1 MKPSVARMMQG
12 IVETLRDDVIPH
24 VGDGYARGQALGVID
39 LLNNYGARLD
49 WDGVQ
54 IAGQIAA
61 KRAALA
67 EAEALA
73 GVSGAGAVTDA
84 VEVPESAA
92 LLAEAAEL
100 DRQISERLLAW
111 MAEGAG
117 AEAAV
122 ARLRRHMHDELRED
136 MKLTHRPS
144 FAEIAKGGASGKESG
159 T

>member
-1 MKPSVARMMQG
+1 MRPSVARMMQG

-49 WDGVQ
+49 WDGGQ
-54 IAGQIAA
+54 IAAQIAA

-67 EAEALA
+67 EAAALM
-73 GVSGAGAVTDA
+73 GGAGETVEP
-84 VEVPESAA
+84 VEVPPSAA

-100 DRQISERLLAW
+100 DRQISERLLGW
-111 MAEGAG
+111 MAEGGAG
-117 AEAAV
+117 EAAV
-122 ARLRRHMHDELRED
+122 ARLRRHMHDELREE

>member
-73 GVSGAGAVTDA
+73 GGSGAVTGT
-84 VEVPESAA
+84 VEVPQSTA

-100 DRQISERLLAW
+100 DRQISERLLGW